1 MSAGISLVRFVSVI
15 GIVLLVMSFLFP
27 AAADVSGHVVPD
39 TYEGKS
45 FFATEDMYLWIESG
59 DNVSLFSL
67 YIFNSTITNQI
78 LESGSLEGFEPIFSL
93 ENITEY
99 QGVVH
104 FPHPGIYGYFL
115 THSYDEYVL
124 IRGGMS
130 ARPRMVFIY
139 LGLILISP
147 MVVIF
152 ISRLFRKKGRI
163 LDRLLDK

>member
-1 MSAGISLVRFVSVI
+1 MSAGISLVRFVSVV

-27 AAADVSGHVVPD
+27 AGADVSVHIAPD
-39 TYEGKS
+39 TYEGES

-59 DNVSLFSL
+59 DTVSRFSL

-78 LESGSLEGFEPIFSL
+78 LESGSLEGIEPIFSL

-99 QGVVH
+99 QGVAH
-104 FPHPGIYGYFL
+104 FPHSGIYGYFL
-115 THSYDEYVL
+115 THSYNNTRF
-124 IRGGMS
+124 IRGVMS
-130 ARPRMVFIY
+130 AQPRMVFIY

-147 MVVIF
+147 MAVIF